1 MTLGDVSSI
10 FSRYFVVG
18 FFLPAFFGLVTLW
31 QTLSPDFPPDRLR
44 YGDAGDVAVLGGIA
58 LLVGL
63 LLTGMR
69 QTVSN
74 YLRGYTGFASVWLT
88 LPLYSLLLRRQLRVF
103 LRLQMR
109 IEEGDEAAIVLADRY
124 FPDEVADLRP
134 TRFGNA
140 YEALELY
147 AYSRYGL
154 DRLVWPRIRALL
166 SDRELEQHTDL
177 RTDLAMFVNFSL
189 VACAMAV
196 PYFIDW
202 VHYRGLS
209 EKGLALWLGALAV
222 SYGFLR
228 LATSALAHWGDEVR
242 VSVDIN
248 RRVLYEKL
256 GLIDPKDDYEERELA
271 SALSQLIAYG
281 RPLPEHLRC
290 PRKCDDG
297 PGDVSGRTEAK
308 A

>member
-1 MTLGDVSSI
+1 MKLGDISSI

-31 QTLSPDFPPDRLR
+31 QTLSADFPPNKLR
-44 YGDAGDVAVLGGIA
+44 YGDGGDVAVLGGIA
-58 LLVGL
+58 LLVAL

-69 QTVSN
+69 QTISN
-74 YLRGYTGFASVWLT
+74 YLRGYTGVVSVWVT
-88 LPLYSLLLRRQLRVF
+88 LLPYWVLHRWQRHVF
-103 LRLQMR
+103 SRLQDR
-109 IEEGDEAAIVLADRY
+109 RAQDDATAAVILDRY
-124 FPDEVADLRP
+124 FPDEAAALRP

-147 AYSRYGL
+147 AYTRYGL

-189 VACAMAV
+189 VAGAMAI

-209 EKGLALWLGALAV
+209 GRGLGCWLGSLAV
-222 SYGFLR
+222 SYAFLR

-242 VSVDIN
+242 VGVDIN

-256 GLIDPKDDYEERELA
+256 GLVDPKDDEEERRLA
-271 SALSQLIAYG
+271 AALNGLLAYS
-281 RPLPEHLRC
+281 RPIPERYRC
-290 PRKCDDG
+290 PTKCEDRAERG
-297 PGDVSGRTEAK
+297 SGEKRPTS
-308 A
+308 